1 MPFNLTT
8 FDTALQ
14 AKLNTASVSLSA
26 QDYLLLTKAVQT
38 AISVSEGVNL
48 LDLKGSANGVAS
60 LDANAQ
66 VPANQL
72 INALP
77 SQSGNSGEL
86 LTTNGSTASWTD
98 SLTLNSAQF
107 TTIYV
112 GTGAL
117 SFNTSAALT
126 SAMAVF
132 NISSAV
138 NSYGQL
144 AIHNATASSST
155 DVIAYANNG
164 TDSDG
169 WIDMGITAQ
178 HLTPLPMESLDLM
191 MAIFLCLLLREQ
203 PELEI
208 LL

>member
-1 MPFNLTT
+1 MPFTLTT
-8 FDTALQ
+8 FDAALQ

-48 LDLKGSANGVAS
+48 LDLKGSANGVAG

-72 INALP
+72 INSLP
-77 SQSGNSGEL
+77 SQASNSGKV
-86 LTTNGSTASWTD
+86 LTTNGSTASWTNSPTFT
-98 SLTLNSAQF
+98 SLEL

-112 GTGAL
+112 GAGAL

-132 NISSAV
+132 NITSAI
-138 NSYGQL
+138 NFNFMIAF
-144 AIHNATASSST
+144 AIMSAKSLH
-155 DVIAYANNG
+155 
-164 TDSDG
+164 
-169 WIDMGITAQ
+169 
-178 HLTPLPMESLDLM
+178 PLKHT
-191 MAIFLCLLLREQ
+191 CR
-203 PELEI
+203 
-208 LL
+208 